1 MFFFRHFL
9 QSKFLFEW
17 IVSEDMTVGQAKKE
31 ILVEMKRRYN
41 IEIPYERCRLREK
54 CFVLPSKVL
63 LDHQKFKDFQYY
75 SQFEMIVQE
84 LPDKDPVTNSNQV
97 IVFVRRWYPIK
108 FHVGPPQEIVLDETT
123 LKEMMK
129 KVSELDILYIS

>member
-1 MFFFRHFL
+1 M
-9 QSKFLFEW
+9 FEW

-31 ILVEMKRRYN
+31 ILAEMKRRYN

-54 CFVLPSKVL
+54 CFVSPSKVL

-97 IVFVRRWYPIK
+97 IIFVRRWTNFISK
-108 FHVGPPQEIVLDETT
+108 IHLGPPQEIVLDETT
-123 LKEMMK
+123 IEEMMK
-129 KVSELDILYIS
+129 KVSELRLLYISYKKLNEQF

>member
-1 MFFFRHFL
+1 
-9 QSKFLFEW
+9 
-17 IVSEDMTVGQAKKE
+17 MTVGQAKKE
-31 ILVEMKRRYN
+31 ILAEMKRRYN

-63 LDHQKFKDFQYY
+63 LDHQKFKDFQFY

-97 IVFVRRWYPIK
+97 IIFVRRWFPTK
-108 FHVGPPQEIVLDETT
+108 RHFGPPQEIVLDETT
-123 LKEMMK
+123 MEEMMK
-129 KVSELDILYIS
+129 KVCVYIYHLLKENNQIIILNFYLVIFDIGYT